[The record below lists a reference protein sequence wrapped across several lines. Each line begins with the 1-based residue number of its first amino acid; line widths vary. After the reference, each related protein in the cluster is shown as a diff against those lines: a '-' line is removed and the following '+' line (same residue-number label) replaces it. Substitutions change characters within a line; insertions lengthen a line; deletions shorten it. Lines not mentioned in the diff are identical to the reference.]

1 MAVRDWLR
9 NTSQKLLDRTDLDE
23 KIGAGVRTLG
33 QNARALV
40 QPANRQAISQNFQQ
54 AFKPLTQ
61 MTPKQ
66 IGPTF
71 NRAANETSYA
81 RKNLN
86 LSQPLDYLARRG
98 ESNLRGFGDLAT
110 GLANPGQIKPFFQG
124 IRGIGTLAA
133 GVALPTALAE
143 IVSSGRK
150 PGTGND
156 WKRRIAGGFSEMV
169 GQTKA
174 HNVADRNWNLNTP
187 LGDVSFDP
195 LKTAG
200 SMAGF
205 VMRPENKA
213 FFKFTESILPAG
225 SAFSNFKKWTA
236 ITGTRGAIEDIV
248 LSIPDLPDNATLE
261 QKAKIM
267 AQAAGFGAAA
277 EILMR
282 GSGEALSKAAGN
294 LGKTRFGELTKA
306 ELAKAYDEMQTF
318 KRRWNVKTTW
328 TDPVT
333 EKRYTEPMWKF
344 KVWEA
349 NQKLAEKAPVGM
361 TIKETPG
368 ATKPQSTLHDID
380 KNLIAQHN
388 IKPQG
393 VLHAEKMGGLP
404 LPSIAIARKEY
415 PLQDF
420 GDITLLGGKELYDP
434 AIRSNKIYNADA
446 YSPRYPSVNYTYIDK
461 AADERLTPIIDQAR
475 KYFGNNSSVIPSHID
490 NFGWPYKAILDGGE
504 FESRGI
510 QTLEN
515 NKLIRGYFAM
525 TKGATPD
532 ADYKQIDGLIDK
544 NRNEYTEFVE
554 NLYNNIAGEE
564 RLFKGYTNAGNRRY
578 APHTLENVVKEMKAN
593 MGEGEGFNYGLGT
606 VRSKVAKK
614 YNTLSQIK
622 SDRNKII
629 SSDEFEKVRKSLDD
643 EWSSIMEDAVSKS
656 GRDEFGEYDRFTNV
670 LMDGIK
676 NRNIKATL
684 DEYGF
689 KGVDVGKI
697 EKFLDKVRNAPT
709 EYFEVKPQRAVGL
722 NEFKVATIPEDT
734 PPKVI
739 ESLRKQGIKIY
750 RYGKDNR
757 SQVIRKA
764 AEENELAFGAVAG
777 IEVYQDEDGEYKV
790 RYNAENAAAGMALM
804 AGVKYGGK
812 YLKKN
817 VAQAPKSDIKPT
829 VKIKPSEKV
838 TAPITTNQAQNAS
851 RPQTSV
857 LPTETGKPRTANK
870 PKSDS
875 RTNASSKPIVTGNPI
890 KDDISGVKP
899 SGIIARLR
907 EVVQDNWIRVKNLQR
922 QKGVKVADDAS
933 NPYLNEELYHGR
945 VGARVEDV
953 KAKVNSYDQDILE
966 TSKRIGIPDADLKVE
981 VNRYLQAKHTPER
994 NKVHGDGAA
1003 GMTNAEAKQ
1012 ALAEI
1017 SSSKAG
1023 KEIERL
1029 ATQVKDLNNQTLDI
1043 LYESQ
1048 VIDKALYDT
1057 LRKTYKNHVPL
1068 QRIMD
1073 ENANIA
1079 DILVGKGFNVKGSG
1093 VKKAKGSNR
1102 EVADILT
1109 NVVAN
1114 LDAAIVRAE
1123 KNRVN
1128 LSTLRFARN
1137 NPQLGVFE
1145 EIKPKAIGKT
1155 FDGRPIIQEVKDPQV
1170 LSIRENGK
1178 PVYLRINDPKL
1189 AVTLQGIGN
1198 EKLPGVFRF
1207 IQAFTGFYSGL
1218 HTRFN
1223 PEFAVSNIVR
1233 DTQEMAVFMASQKDI
1248 GFKGAAKA
1256 IGRDPSSAKAVID
1269 SIRGIDSEGAK
1280 LYKQMRMDGG
1290 TTGGMALST
1299 RQKIE
1304 LDIKEI
1310 ETLNRSNPRKAASK
1324 ILEAI
1329 DNWNTVFED
1338 STRFSVYKEALAK
1351 GMSRP
1356 QAASLAKNS
1365 TVNFNKKG
1373 TGGPII
1379 NALYMF
1385 SNASIQGS
1393 VKMLRAMKNPKVAA
1407 AVTTIVGTAV
1417 FSANNWN
1424 DEVDPDWRDKV
1435 GEWDRDANLIVMLP
1449 SSEGSKYITIP
1460 VSWGLKPIK
1469 VGADAA
1475 YDIATG
1481 QEGNLGEAAVR
1492 IASSAFDAYNPA
1504 GGNDMAQVITPTI
1517 LDVPTDLAR
1526 NKSWSGGTIK
1536 PDWMKGLP
1544 ASEQRFANTGDTLTG
1559 KAAIGVANTLSKG
1572 RIEVS
1577 PEYLLY
1583 AYNQY
1588 IGGVGKFASRTIN
1601 TITSAVKGDSLVA
1614 KEIPFANRFF
1624 KTKSEEQ
1631 IQKSVAYK
1639 KQDDFFESLKKYE
1652 TGSEEQKEA
1661 IRNYLRQQ
1669 NSDSERQSTLF
1680 KLRDRGID
1688 TKGISFSA
1696 SKLGASNITQS
1707 DKVSFVDYKDQP
1719 QNILD
1724 KVALAAQGM
1733 TKDPG
1738 NTIKAIFTQEELRKI
1753 EGNAVILKRQEFL
1766 NKENDPNLE
1775 RDHIIPLGL
1784 GGDNSIENLMYV
1796 SKEYH
1801 KKKTA
1806 FDNKLIRQLQSGEIT
1821 RQEAQDQVKAWVEA
1835 NPTEHFVAAEEEQKT
1850 YTYTD
1855 PKTGNEKTID
1865 VSDLTPPK
1873 LTGHADL
1880 DKTLKAS
1887 YNSKISTRKRQI
1899 RELYEAGQI
1908 SADVAQS
1915 MLKNLETLKSS
1926 KSGSTKAMITTKKL
1940 ISEYRKLL
1948 DALGKIKSRGTS
1960 KSLASYMRAT
1970 KYPKLKKMP
1979 KVKSMV

>member
-9 NTSQKLLDRTDLDE
+9 NTSQKLLDKTDLDE
-23 KIGAGVRTLG
+23 RIGAGVKTFG
-33 QNARALV
+33 QNARAMM
-40 QPANRQAISQNFQQ
+40 QPANRRAISQNFQQ
-54 AFKPLTQ
+54 AFRPLTQ

-71 NRAANETSYA
+71 NRAANEASYA

-98 ESNLRGFGDLAT
+98 ESNLRGFGDLTT
-110 GLANPGQIKPFFQG
+110 GLTNPGQIKPFIQG
-124 IRGIGTLAA
+124 VRGIGTLAA

-143 IVSSGRK
+143 IVSSGRN

-156 WKRRIAGGFSEMV
+156 WKRRIAGGYSEMV

-344 KVWEA
+344 KLWEA

-368 ATKPQSTLHDID
+368 ATKPQSTVGGVQPTKGDIKTSTGAKD
-380 KNLIAQHN
+380 MGDYFLKPTTNKGGKPTLEAEVYQNMAGVKGIAKGTVDAEGIKIPKYRDVISIDDIPKQDRAGITPLIQEDIPNIENTIRELSARGYAYNDPLQFGLGKDGLELMDFSNVSKHSPEEALERNLDYLKSFYRDFGLGGRADTLNRAWRLQKLLSLKNPIVPKELQAEVDAVKN
-388 IKPQG
+388 FSGDIKPNN
-393 VLHAEKMGGLP
+393 VYFSSNARPVNLP
-404 LPSIAIARKEY
+404 GK
-415 PLQDF
+415 F
-420 GDITLLGGKELYDP
+420 GQTQTEIGKGKYVFTEEP
-434 AIRSNKIYNADA
+434 
-446 YSPRYPSVNYTYIDK
+446 
-461 AADERLTPIIDQAR
+461 LTPQQVSEWELQPIITQPNVAQAPV
-475 KYFGNNSSVIPSHID
+475 SDI
-490 NFGWPYKAILDGGE
+490 
-504 FESRGI
+504 
-510 QTLEN
+510 
-515 NKLIRGYFAM
+515 KLI
-525 TKGATPD
+525 D
-532 ADYKQIDGLIDK
+532 AQK
-544 NRNEYTEFVE
+544 
-554 NLYNNIAGEE
+554 A
-564 RLFKGYTNAGNRRY
+564 
-578 APHTLENVVKEMKAN
+578 VKE
-593 MGEGEGFNYGLGT
+593 
-606 VRSKVAKK
+606 
-614 YNTLSQIK
+614 
-622 SDRNKII
+622 
-629 SSDEFEKVRKSLDD
+629 
-643 EWSSIMEDAVSKS
+643 
-656 GRDEFGEYDRFTNV
+656 
-670 LMDGIK
+670 
-676 NRNIKATL
+676 
-684 DEYGF
+684 
-689 KGVDVGKI
+689 
-697 EKFLDKVRNAPT
+697 
-709 EYFEVKPQRAVGL
+709 
-722 NEFKVATIPEDT
+722 
-734 PPKVI
+734 I
-739 ESLRKQGIKIY
+739 ESLRKKYTKDTVGKFSKSELNAADKRYKELMNMVIK
-750 RYGKDNR
+750 
-757 SQVIRKA
+757 
-764 AEENELAFGAVAG
+764 
-777 IEVYQDEDGEYKV
+777 YQDANGGSVPLPASLK
-790 RYNAENAAAGMALM
+790 YNPQPQPP
-804 AGVKYGGK
+804 VKNPT
-812 YLKKN
+812 LT
-817 VAQAPKSDIKPT
+817 QAPVSDIKPT

-890 KDDISGVKP
+890 KDDITGVKP
-899 SGIIARLR
+899 SGIVARLR

-953 KAKVNSYDQDILE
+953 KAKVTSYDQDILE
-966 TSKRIGIPDADLKVE
+966 TSKRIGIPEADLKVE
-981 VNRYLQAKHTPER
+981 VNKYLQAKHAPER
-994 NKVHGDGAA
+994 NKIHGDGAA

-1155 FDGRPIIQEVKDPQV
+1155 FDGRPIMQEVKDPQV

-1631 IQKSVAYK
+1631 IQKSAAYK

-1766 NKENDPNLE
+1766 NKEDDPNLE

-1821 RQEAQDQVKAWVEA
+1821 RQEAQEQVRAWVEA

-1880 DKTLKAS
+1880 DKTLKES

-1908 SADVAQS
+1908 SAEVAQS

-1926 KSGSTKAMITTKKL
+1926 SSGSTKAMITTKKL

-1948 DALGKIKSRGTS
+1948 DALGKIKSRGKS